1 MSNKHHKIASAKIAS
16 VRAIKHLTQRN
27 YRTMFNNACKI
38 FGLTTTA
45 SACIVISLSP
55 VLAQSWGTF
64 SVREGMGLNTNNN
77 FRRIDGQ
84 PRMSIYRLDNN
95 DPDQQFQILAGNR
108 GGVLLKQ
115 RSTGKCLNAYR
126 TSNGSEMN
134 VWPCDANDLDQNWNL
149 ISVGNGFNL
158 IQRVGTN
165 QCVDTPTR
173 DNAGKVHMWTCDRNN
188 YNQLWRSSITPPPP
202 PPLGQINLPFK
213 SGQTWYVCQGY
224 QGSPTHQSYYALDLT
239 VSNQDFGS
247 TACWA
252 RDNNASKSAG
262 QPLLAPAAG
271 KIYHV
276 DRDLVCL
283 SIDNNR
289 SLLLGHIDRTV
300 ANGATVKQDD
310 VLGYISKASSV
321 NGGFSH
327 IHLEGRKSSNCA
339 RGTTTPMTKANGLQ
353 LNGVGD
359 LPDLPGGSNDYF
371 KRALTRP

>member
-1 MSNKHHKIASAKIAS
+1 MSNKHHKIAGAKIAS
-16 VRAIKHLTQRN
+16 VRPFKHLTQRN

-38 FGLTTTA
+38 FGLTATA
-45 SACIVISLSP
+45 SACIAISLSP

-95 DPDQQFQILAGNR
+95 DPDQQFQILPGNR

-126 TSNGSEMN
+126 ISNGSEMN
-134 VWPCDANDLDQNWNL
+134 VWSCDANDLDQNWNL
-149 ISVGNGFNL
+149 ISVGDGFNL

-188 YNQLWRSSITPPPP
+188 HNQRWRSSITPPP
-202 PPLGQINLPFK
+202 GQINLPFR
-213 SGQTWYVCQGY
+213 SGQTWYACQGY
-224 QGSPTHQSYYALDLT
+224 QGSPSHQSYYALDLT
-239 VSNQDFGS
+239 VSNQDFGN
-247 TACWA
+247 TACWPK
-252 RDNNASKSAG
+252 DGNFSKSAG

-339 RGTTTPMTKANGLQ
+339 KGTTTPMTEANGLK

-359 LPDLPGGSNDYF
+359 LPDLPGSNDYF
-371 KRALTRP
+371 KRSLTRP